1 MHGNVWEWVE
11 DCWHASYAGNPPT
24 DGSAWTEEG
33 KCNFGVVRGGSFD
46 LNPEILRSGSRYR
59 NTSVNRLNNLGF
71 RVSRTL
77 TP

>member
-11 DCWHASYAGNPPT
+11 DCYVDNYNNAPK
-24 DGSAWTEEG
+24 DGTAVTSG
-33 KCNFGVVRGGSFD
+33 DCSRRVVRGGSWGTD
-46 LNPEILRSGSRYR
+46 SEYRRSAIRDRTAPGYR
-59 NTSVNRLNNLGF
+59 ISDLGF